1 MGMDIGYRRAAVTL
15 AVLAAVAF
23 WASRTGRRPATE
35 PAAAASASV
44 SAAPAPVRAKTAQ
57 PQQRPVTVAKGPPT
71 APREERGAGLR
82 EPGEALGGTPP
93 MRVDRST
100 PTAQ

>member
-1 MGMDIGYRRAAVTL
+1 MSMDIGYRRAAVTL

-35 PAAAASASV
+35 PAAAASAPV
-44 SAAPAPVRAKTAQ
+44 APAPARAKTAK
-57 PQQRPVTVAKGPPT
+57 PQQTPVNIAKGPPT
-71 APREERGAGLR
+71 EREERGAGLR

-93 MRVDRST
+93 VRVDRST
-100 PTAQ
+100 KTR